1 MPFKVI
7 FLLCVALLV
16 SGCLSTTT
24 DVRHFDCQM
33 TGRFIEDKKA
43 TTEKIEEFLPS
54 KFKLKLASSHAAII
68 KENQILELEV
78 SFKSAEK
85 LNANVDVDSKHSN
98 GDAFPMTYELS
109 FDLLTKQ
116 YLLKARPYKL
126 MAFGQQ
132 TGICF

>member
-33 TGRFIEDKKA
+33 TDRLLEDKTAKLEWV
-43 TTEKIEEFLPS
+43 EKFLPS
-54 KFKLKLASSHAAII
+54 RFGLTVEKSVLTFQAPDNTVKLKIH
-68 KENQILELEV
+68 
-78 SFKSAEK
+78 
-85 LNANVDVDSKHSN
+85 SKTLDNIDATGDIDLKNSN
-98 GDAFPMTYELS
+98 GDAFPMTYVLS
-109 FDLLTKQ
+109 FNLVTKQ

-132 TGICF
+132 SGTCF